1 MSTDFKI
8 YNNFKIENAI
18 DEQDTLRI
26 EGFCAHFDVPNLNNE
41 RVGESSFNE
50 FFKLYKDDK
59 LKPALN
65 WNHSEQII
73 GGIDEITKKEKGLFM
88 VAHIN
93 KNVPVCD
100 MIVPNIIKGDI
111 TGLSTEGYIK
121 DGMDGVD
128 FLDDGSY
135 FVRNFLLTAVAITPT
150 PADWQA
156 QFCVKNYLNS
166 LKDNNKHKN
175 SNPVL
180 LLL

>member
-65 WNHSEQII
+65 WNHSEQI
-73 GGIDEITKKEKGLFM
+73 T
-88 VAHIN
+88 V
-93 KNVPVCD
+93 V
-100 MIVPNIIKGDI
+100 
-111 TGLSTEGYIK
+111 S
-121 DGMDGVD
+121 
-128 FLDDGSY
+128 
-135 FVRNFLLTAVAITPT
+135 
-150 PADWQA
+150 
-156 QFCVKNYLNS
+156 
-166 LKDNNKHKN
+166 
-175 SNPVL
+175 
-180 LLL
+180 